1 MKPLDE
7 RHHSAAALL
16 GQGAT
21 QAEAAEAAGVRRRTI
36 QDWLKR
42 DDFAGLVREARG
54 REAESEPGALATL
67 RELVGPTRPD
77 GEPRDERVRLR
88 AAVELIRANKP
99 GRDPVDDD
107 EGGAAPGGL
116 MILDASLLE
125 DLPEPIDLASEYE
138 EWGGAP
144 VSQREAD
151 AHDRG
156 GAAFGDGWEPR

>member
-1 MKPLDE
+1 MAKPLDE

-42 DDFAGLVREARG
+42 DDFAALVREARG
-54 REAESEPGALATL
+54 READSEPGALATL

-77 GEPRDERVRLR
+77 GTARDERVRLR

-107 EGGAAPGGL
+107 DGAAAAGGL
-116 MILDASLLE
+116 MILDPSLLE

-138 EWGGAP
+138 LWDGE
-144 VSQREAD
+144 VSQKEAD

-156 GAAFGDGWEPR
+156 GAAFGDGWQS

>member
-1 MKPLDE
+1 
-7 RHHSAAALL
+7 
-16 GQGAT
+16 
-21 QAEAAEAAGVRRRTI
+21 I
-36 QDWLKR
+36 QDWMKR
-42 DDFAGLVREARG
+42 DDFAALVREARG
-54 REAESEPGALATL
+54 READSEPGALATL

-107 EGGAAPGGL
+107 AGGAVPGGL

-125 DLPEPIDLASEYE
+125 DLPEPIDLADEYE
-138 EWGGAP
+138 AWGGAE

-156 GAAFGDGWEPR
+156 GAAFGDGWEVR

>member
-1 MKPLDE
+1 MAKPLDE
-7 RHHSAAALL
+7 RHHSAAVLL

-36 QDWLKR
+36 QDWLR
-42 DDFAGLVREARG
+42 REDFAALVREARE
-54 REAESEPGALATL
+54 REAGSEPGALATL
-67 RELVGPTRPD
+67 RELLAPTRPD
-77 GEPRDERVRLR
+77 GTPRSDAVRLR
-88 AAVELIRANKP
+88 AAAELIRANKP
-99 GRDPVDDD
+99 GRDPADDD

-116 MILDASLLE
+116 MILDPSLLE

-138 EWGGAP
+138 AWGGE

-151 AHDRG
+151 AHDRS

>member
-36 QDWLKR
+36 QDWMKR
-42 DDFAGLVREARG
+42 DDFAALVREARG

-77 GEPRDERVRLR
+77 GTPRDERVRLR

-99 GRDPVDDD
+99 GRDPVDDED
-107 EGGAAPGGL
+107 GQAPAGL
-116 MILDASLLE
+116 MILDPSLLE

-138 EWGGAP
+138 AWGGAQ

-151 AHDRG
+151 AHDRN
-156 GAAFGDGWEPR
+156 GAAFGDGWPS